1 MRRASRRGGT
11 VLCSVLVSM
20 AGGLLVQG
28 YGPIKTLASLEKV
41 DDQPLYVMHY
51 EGDYLLDVTARYGIN
66 WSLYRQVERL
76 VNPDA
81 CTSFVAFGNEDD
93 AVFARNFDWA
103 HPSTLLLYTDPPGDY
118 ASVAMVDLYYL
129 GLNELQEI
137 PWSRRATLLA
147 APYAIMDGMN
157 EWGVAI
163 SQNAVPRRRMPFRRD
178 RPALISNQVMR
189 VVLDRARNVDEALDL
204 IDDFN
209 VVFPVIG
216 CHLHVADA
224 SGRSAVV
231 EFTEGRMVVLR
242 NTVPW
247 QVSTNFLI
255 SEARPVGARSGCRR
269 YSYVYQRLRSVDGAI
284 PQNRAMDF
292 LAATSQRTTIWSVV
306 YNLQSGRI
314 LVASGRDYD
323 DLHEFHLPM
332 KSSVALRSPGV
343 PMPQD
348 SK

>member
-1 MRRASRRGGT
+1 MRNRRRRGGS
-11 VLCSVLVSM
+11 VLCGLLVSM
-20 AGGLLVQG
+20 AGGILVQG

-51 EGDYLLDVTARYGIN
+51 EGDYLLDLTARFGIN
-66 WSLYRQVERL
+66 WSLYRQAERL
-76 VNPDA
+76 INPDA
-81 CTSFVAFGNEDD
+81 CTSFVAFGQENES
-93 AVFARNFDWA
+93 VFARNFDWA
-103 HPSTLLLYTDPPGDY
+103 HPSTLLLYTDPPGGH
-118 ASVAMVDLYYL
+118 ASVAMVDMYYL

-157 EWGVAI
+157 ECGVAI
-163 SQNAVPRRRMPFRRD
+163 SQNAVPRRPMPFQRN

-189 VVLDRARNVDEALDL
+189 VVLDRASNVDEALDL

-224 SGRSAVV
+224 SGQSAVV
-231 EFTEGRMVVLR
+231 EFTGGRMVVLR
-242 NTVPW
+242 NTKPW

-255 SEARPVGARSGCRR
+255 SEERPVGARSQCRR
-269 YSYVYQRLRSVDGAI
+269 YSFAYRRLESVDGALA
-284 PQNRAMDF
+284 QEQAMEL
-292 LAATSQRTTIWSVV
+292 LAVASQRHTIWSVV
-306 YNLQSGRI
+306 YNLSSGKV
-314 LVASGRDYD
+314 LVACGRDYD

-332 KSSVALRSPGV
+332 LAREESPDAG
-343 PMPQD
+343 PHE
-348 SK
+348 KGL